1 MSALQQRSKGGG
13 SMRALRTILLAVLAA
28 AVMTALAACG
38 SSSNSSGGTAGS
50 GSTLPAGVKDPQ
62 NATLTDGKRGGTLNE
77 VQNEDFEHL
86 DPGQA
91 YFQLD
96 YQITNSTQRS
106 LYSYKPNTFSQTT
119 PDLAAGEAKI
129 GDGGKLIT
137 IEIRKG
143 VHFSPPVNR
152 EVTAADEVYALDRTA
167 NANVANP
174 YYLGYLESVEGMKDA
189 KGGPIPG
196 VKQTGKYTLQIK
208 LTEPQAPIVIASMVL
223 PYTAPVPKEYA
234 EKFDEQKPSEYVNY
248 QVATGP
254 YMLKNNA
261 AGKILGIG
269 YQPGKSATLVRNPN
283 WSASTDFRPAYLDQ
297 INIAIGG
304 DTNVIGRQ
312 VLEGSHMV
320 QSDAPAAPIV
330 KLAVQQHP
338 SQLTISAGGG
348 AGDRYVAINN
358 SSGPFKNVNLRKA
371 LWAAT
376 DREALNRLRGG
387 KTVAD
392 LMTHFLWNGI
402 AGFEDAGGF
411 PGPKVDYNEHA
422 TGDMAVAEKYMKLA
436 GYPSGKYTGSETVQ
450 VVGDSTAPANN
461 VAEAVNST
469 LRKLGFKTKLN
480 LVEHTVMY
488 SKYCGVVSEKIDVCP
503 NVGWVPDFG
512 DPQAVLDVPFNG
524 NLIVKN
530 GTNSNW
536 GLVDH
541 AKINAAMEAAT
552 KVAGEQARGE
562 AWAKID
568 RELVEEAVAVP
579 YQWAKEAYIESKDVD
594 GINDYWNAGTWNYAF
609 TSLK

>member
-1 MSALQQRSKGGG
+1 MRS
-13 SMRALRTILLAVLAA
+13 LRTIVLAVIAGVLAA
-28 AVMTALAACG
+28 ALAACG
-38 SSSNSSGGTAGS
+38 SSTSSNGTTAGS
-50 GSTLPAGVKDPQ
+50 GSSLPAGVKNPV
-62 NATLTDGKRGGTLNE
+62 NESLSGGKRGGVLNE
-77 VQNEDFEHL
+77 VQSEDFEHL

-96 YQITNSTQRS
+96 YQITNSTQRA

-119 PDLAAGEAKI
+119 PDMAEGEPKI
-129 GDGGKLIT
+129 SDADKLIT
-137 IEIRKG
+137 INIRKG

-152 EVTAADEVYALDRTA
+152 EVTAADVVYAFERVA
-167 NANVANP
+167 NPNVANP
-174 YYLGYLESVEGMKDA
+174 YYLGYLASIEGMKTA

-196 VKQTGKYTLQIK
+196 VKAIGKYTIQIK
-208 LTEPQAPIVIASMVL
+208 LVEPQAAIVVASMVL
-223 PYTAPVPKEYA
+223 PWSAPVPKEYA
-234 EKFDEQKPSEYVNY
+234 AKYDAMKPSEYVNY

-261 AGKILGIG
+261 AGKVLGIG

-283 WSASTDFRPAYLDQ
+283 WKASTDFRPAYLNQ
-297 INIAIGG
+297 INISIGG
-304 DTNVIGRQ
+304 DPNVIGRQ
-312 VLEGSHMV
+312 VLEGSDMV

-330 KLAVQQHP
+330 KLAVQHYP

-348 AGDRYVAINN
+348 AGDRYIAVNN
-358 SSGPFKNVNLRKA
+358 SYGPFKNVNLRRA

-376 DREALNRLRGG
+376 DREELDRLRGG

-392 LMTHFLWNGI
+392 VMTHFLWDGI
-402 AGFEDAGGF
+402 AGFEEAGGF
-411 PGPKVDYNEHA
+411 AGPQVDYNEHPS
-422 TGDMAVAEKYMKLA
+422 GDMAVAEKYMKLA
-436 GYPSGKYTGSETVQ
+436 GYPSGKYTGGETIE
-450 VVGDSTAPANN
+450 VVGDSEPPANN

-469 LRKLGFKTKLN
+469 LQKLGFKTKLN

-503 NVGWVPDFG
+503 NVGWIADFG

-524 NLIVKN
+524 NLIVQN

-536 GLVDH
+536 GLVNH
-541 AKINAAMEAAT
+541 PKINAAMEAAAT
-552 KVAGEQARGE
+552 VVGVKARGE

-568 RELVEEAVAVP
+568 RELVEEAVAIP
-579 YQWAKEAYIESKDVD
+579 YQWAKEPYVASKDVD
-594 GINDYWNAGTWNYAF
+594 GVNDYWNSGTWDYSF

>member
-1 MSALQQRSKGGG
+1 MRS
-13 SMRALRTILLAVLAA
+13 LRTILLVAVAA
-28 AVMTALAACG
+28 ALSVALAACG
-38 SSSNSSGGTAGS
+38 SSSSSSSSKSANANGS
-50 GSTLPAGVKDPQ
+50 VPSGIQTPQ
-62 NATLTDGKRGGTLNE
+62 NESLTGGKHGGVLNE
-77 VQNEDFEHL
+77 VQSEDFEHL
-86 DPGQA
+86 DPGQS

-96 YQITNSTQRS
+96 YQITQATQRS
-106 LYSYKPNTFSQTT
+106 LYSYMPNTFSQTT
-119 PDLAAGEAKI
+119 PDMAEGEPKLTE
-129 GDGGKLIT
+129 GGKLIT
-137 IEIRKG
+137 IQIRKG

-152 EVTAADEVYALDRTA
+152 EVTAADEVYALDRVA
-167 NANVANP
+167 NPNVANP
-174 YYLGYLESVEGMKDA
+174 YYLGYLESIEGMKAA

-196 VKQTGKYTLQIK
+196 IKATGKYTLQIK
-208 LTEPQAPIVIASMVL
+208 LTQAEAPIVIGSMVL
-223 PYTAPVPKEYA
+223 PYTAPVPEEYA
-234 EKFDEQKPSEYVNY
+234 KKFDAKKPSEYVNY

-254 YMLKNNA
+254 YMLKA
-261 AGKILGIG
+261 DSSGKVIGVG

-283 WSASTDFRPAYLDQ
+283 WNASTDHRPAYLNQ

-304 DTNVIGRQ
+304 DANVIGRQ

-320 QSDAPAAPIV
+320 QSDAPAAPV
-330 KLAVQQHP
+330 LKLALQQHK
-338 SQLTISAGGG
+338 SQLVISAGGG
-348 AGDRYVAINN
+348 AGDRYIAINN
-358 SSGPFKNVNLRKA
+358 SDGPFKNVNLRKA
-371 LWAAT
+371 FWAAT
-376 DREALNRLRGG
+376 DREALDRLRGG

-392 LMTHFLWNGI
+392 VMTHYLWDGI
-402 AGFEDAGGF
+402 AGFEEAGGF
-411 PGPKVDYNEHA
+411 EGPKVDYNEHP

-436 GYPSGKYTGSETVQ
+436 GYPSGKYTGSATLQ
-450 VVGDSTAPANN
+450 VVGDTSAPANN

-469 LRKLGFKTKLN
+469 LQKLGFKTKLN

-503 NVGWVPDFG
+503 NVGWIPDFG

-541 AKINAAMEAAT
+541 PKINAAMEAAS
-552 KVAGEQARGE
+552 KVVGIKARGE

-579 YQWAKEAYIESKDVD
+579 YQWAKEPYIESKDVA
-594 GINDYWNAGTWNYAF
+594 GVNQYWNSGTWDYAY